1 MLYLCQIMQHALLH
15 AIIYKSFLYKKS
27 MKTRKE
33 YEAPTLTVVSFKTER
48 GYTVSVWIG
57 NEDDSPDTGV
67 SDYTVENEGNF
78 YEW

>member
-1 MLYLCQIMQHALLH
+1 MR
-15 AIIYKSFLYKKS
+15 
-27 MKTRKE
+27 TRKE

-48 GYTVSVWIG
+48 GYSVSVWIG
-57 NEDDSPDTGV
+57 NEDDSPNTGV